1 MELDALAMENRPR
14 EGPMG
19 ETPDLVRTRQIL
31 AGDRAAFDGLFD
43 RYADRVYRLAH
54 RHAGDE
60 GQARELAERMLE
72 RVFRNLPGY
81 RGQMPL
87 DAWVLVQCK
96 AVLATAARSKPQP
109 GQAWEGC
116 RLS

>member
-1 MELDALAMENRPR
+1 MGLDTLAMETRSR
-14 EGPMG
+14 GGSMG
-19 ETPDLVRTRQIL
+19 ETPDLAQARRAL

-54 RHAGDE
+54 RHAGE
-60 GQARELAERMLE
+60 EEQARELAERMLD
-72 RVFRNLPGY
+72 RVFHDLPGY
-81 RGQMPL
+81 RGQLPL
-87 DAWVLVQCK
+87 DAWVLVKCK